1 MNCFITY
8 MFTGLEHEKKIKYK
22 CLNEMLSLYCTAL
35 GFVSKNEEYN
45 PEENKP
51 NGRYLKNLILQKVVK
66 QYKIINLNAVII
78 HFYFQ
83 CARMTMNNISTSGG
97 LNF

>member
-1 MNCFITY
+1 M
-8 MFTGLEHEKKIKYK
+8 KKYK

-51 NGRYLKNLILQKVVK
+51 NGSYLKNLILQKVVK
-66 QYKIINLNAVII
+66 Q
-78 HFYFQ
+78 
-83 CARMTMNNISTSGG
+83 
-97 LNF
+97 

>member
-45 PEENKP
+45 PKLNII
-51 NGRYLKNLILQKVVK
+51 NSRYLKKLILQKVVK
-66 QYKIINLNAVII
+66 QQNIIKLNAVII
-78 HFYFQ
+78 HFIFN
-83 CARMTMNNISTSGG
+83 AHR
-97 LNF
+97 